1 LIEAQDIGGEAA
13 QAGEDAGVCADARPV
28 FVEGDIAQMVVAVF
42 DAPVVADGLACLV
55 GIDGLAGQVEA
66 GFAGGFPLSSRGV
79 DSQNA
84 PRGADDGADD
94 GGDQVAPVDAGD
106 DVTGVKDCDAA
117 RFVAVTAICITGLAL
132 AERGSCSNAGM
143 DLPAQ

>member
-1 LIEAQDIGGEAA
+1 MIEAQDIGGEAA
-13 QAGEDAGVCADARPV
+13 QAGEDAGVCTDARPV
-28 FVEGDIAQMVVAVF
+28 FVEGDIAQIVVAVF

-66 GFAGGFPLSSRGV
+66 GFAGGFPLPGRGV

-84 PRGADDGADD
+84 PFDADD
-94 GGDQVAPVDAGD
+94 GGDQATPVGAGD
-106 DVTGVKDCDAA
+106 DVIGVKDCDGA
-117 RFVAVTAICITGLAL
+117 RFVAVTPICISGLAL